1 MLANSLSGSLPGSLP
16 VTALPA
22 CPVPP
27 YRLSG
32 TVLVALL
39 NHPGEVL
46 ALGDAVHAAPYKAPP
61 QAPVLGVKPRNTWVG
76 EGAAVAVPAEGV
88 VLAASLGIVIG
99 RPACAVAEGE
109 ALAHVAGYLVGVD
122 LHLPMP
128 GAGRHYRPA
137 IRQRARDGFCPL
149 GPAVVPAAGV
159 ADPDACALRVWLDGA
174 LVHQGSTAGRTRG
187 VARLVADVS
196 AFMTLQ
202 PGDVLLLGAAPAM
215 PVAHAGQR
223 VVVEIDGV
231 GRLGFGL
238 VAAPAAAAGP
248 AGPPGHAAQA
258 ASAPGGR
265 P

>member
-1 MLANSLSGSLPGSLP
+1 MLG
-16 VTALPA
+16 ALP

-39 NHPGEVL
+39 NHPGEVQ
-46 ALGDAVHAAPYKAPP
+46 ALGEAVHAAPYKAPP
-61 QAPVLGVKPRNTWVG
+61 RAPVLGVKPRNTWVG

-88 VLAASLGIVIG
+88 VLGASLGVVIG
-99 RPACAVAEGE
+99 RTACAVAEGE

-122 LHLPMP
+122 LHLPL
-128 GAGRHYRPA
+128 ASHYRPA

-149 GPAVVPAAGV
+149 GPAVVPAAQV
-159 ADPDACALRVWLDGA
+159 ADPDALALRVWVDGVLA
-174 LVHQGSTAGRTRG
+174 HEGSTAGRTRG

-202 PGDVLLLGAAPAM
+202 PGDVLLTGCAPAM
-215 PVAHAGQR
+215 PVAHAGQQ
-223 VVVEIDGV
+223 VAVEVASV

-238 VAAPAAAAGP
+238 VPEAGLAAAPAGGP
-248 AGPPGHAAQA
+248 A
-258 ASAPGGR
+258 
-265 P
+265 